1 MVQKPKSVT
10 YKVILGYLLLLV
22 MAAFSVWLVY
32 TEISKI
38 ARPGQ
43 NSEENQ
49 KIIRISNT
57 ITNLYASEAL
67 ARTSVLTLAD
77 KDFNK
82 YSALIDSINHE
93 INDIKQ
99 TVEEGQMAKFDSIQ
113 MLLQRKRKSI
123 VEIIIYRTKHKD
135 FNSFSRAIEGVY
147 STKDSIIDNTKPV
160 RLTKRHQW
168 RSTIEALL
176 TEEQRDSLSKII
188 SIDSFA
194 MAYDKVLV
202 DLSKKDY
209 KAKHILFRQELR
221 LQDENNI
228 ISDQLRAILTSVE
241 NEFLQNSYA
250 TFKQSQSGMRK
261 TIENIAWI
269 GALALF
275 ILIIFAWIIIRDLT
289 INQNYRKQLEIL
301 NHENEELLRTKS
313 MLMATVTHD
322 LQTPLGS
329 IIGFHDLLK
338 DSETTPKQKQYLSN
352 IKESANYILK
362 LVNDLLD
369 FSRLENNRI
378 SIEKT
383 GFNFRN
389 LIENTC
395 KTLEPMASNKGIE
408 LNWDISDELNG
419 NYISDPYRIKQVLTN
434 LVSNAIK
441 FTPEGSVEVTAKI
454 EGNNIYISVI
464 DTGIGIARK
473 KHGDVFKEFT
483 QAHSGI
489 EKKFG
494 GTGLGLTIS
503 QKILELLDGEILL
516 ESEEGQGSIFTVI
529 IPCIPSSNNFNREAI
544 ADIKPIES
552 YPAIKNK
559 KILIVDDDNMQLTL
573 MKELLANYPVVL
585 RTEINALS
593 VISLLE
599 EENFD
604 LMLTDIQMPSLDGFE
619 LIKSIRGN
627 EHNSIASLPV
637 IALSGKRDLTD
648 KDFTDAGFTGHHPKP
663 IQLEKLLNLISY
675 IFSSQQTTHKQP
687 TIPTAEKF
695 INVETNTLY
704 NLRSLSQFTNND
716 PTSLRTIVNT
726 FIDSAIDNCESLKDA
741 AFEANEQRLAEIAH
755 KMIPMLKQMEVFSIV
770 ELLLPLEDRV
780 IDMEPSELTAYVN
793 RLCSKLETLCLEL
806 AKEVN

>member
-1 MVQKPKSVT
+1 MVQKPKAVK
-10 YKVILGYLLLLV
+10 YKVILGYLLLFV

-32 TEISKI
+32 TEIAKI
-38 ARPGQ
+38 AKPGQ
-43 NSEENQ
+43 SIEDNQ
-49 KIIRISNT
+49 KIIKISNT

-82 YSALIDSINHE
+82 YSALIDSIDHE
-93 INDIKQ
+93 INNIKK
-99 TVEEGQMAKFDSIQ
+99 TVEDNQLAKFDSIQ

-135 FNSFSRAIEGVY
+135 FNSFSQAIEGVF
-147 STKDSIIDNTKPV
+147 STKDSIVDNTKPV
-160 RLTKRHQW
+160 KLTKRHQW
-168 RSTIEALL
+168 RNTIEELL
-176 TEEQRDSLSKII
+176 TEAQRDSLSKII

-194 MAYDKVLV
+194 MAYEKVLV
-202 DLSKKDY
+202 DLSKKDF

-228 ISDQLRAILTSVE
+228 ISDQLRAILKSVE
-241 NEFLQNSYA
+241 NEFFQNSYVK
-250 TFKQSQSGMRK
+250 FKESQSGMRK

-269 GALALF
+269 GALALL

-289 INQNYRKQLEIL
+289 INQNHRKQLELL

-329 IIGFHDLLK
+329 IIGFHDLIK
-338 DSETTPKQKQYLSN
+338 DSGITPKQKQYLSN

-378 SIEKT
+378 SIEKI
-383 GFNFRN
+383 GFNVRN

-395 KTLEPMASNKGIE
+395 KTLEPMALNKDIE
-408 LNWDISDELNG
+408 LNWDVNEELNG

-441 FTPEGSVEVTAKI
+441 FTPEGSVEVSAKI
-454 EGNNIYISVI
+454 DGDNIHISVI

-483 QAHSGI
+483 QAHAGI

-503 QKILELLDGEILL
+503 QKILELLDGEIKL

-529 IPCIPSSNNFNREAI
+529 IPCIPSYNNFDREVI
-544 ADIKPIES
+544 NEEITPIEL
-552 YPAIKNK
+552 YPTFRGK

-573 MKELLANYPVVL
+573 MKELLANYPL
-585 RTEINALS
+585 IIHTELNALS
-593 VISLLE
+593 VLSLLE
-599 EENFD
+599 KGNFD
-604 LMLTDIQMPSLDGFE
+604 LILTDIQMPSLDGFE
-619 LIKSIRGN
+619 LVKRIR
-627 EHNSIASLPV
+627 NSTYKHVLNIPV
-637 IALSGKRDLTD
+637 VALSGKRDLTE
-648 KDFTDAGFTGHHPKP
+648 KDFTEGGFAGHHPKP
-663 IQLEKLLNLISY
+663 IHLSKLLSLIAE
-675 IFSSQQTTHKQP
+675 IFGDDTV
-687 TIPTAEKF
+687 
-695 INVETNTLY
+695 INDAKLKDTELKESAIF

-716 PTSLRTIVNT
+716 PVSLRTIINT
-726 FIDSAIDNCESLKDA
+726 FIDSAIENCEALKEA
-741 AFEANEQRLAEIAH
+741 AIVNDRQRLAETAH

-770 ELLLPLEDRV
+770 ELLIPLEDRT
-780 IDMEPSELTAYVN
+780 IDNNQSELQAYIDIICL
-793 RLCSKLETLCLEL
+793 RTEALCLEL
-806 AKEVN
+806 AKAVN